1 MNYSF
6 CRAFEEGMEKV
17 VLVGTDCPE
26 LGEELCQKAFEK
38 LDRNEVILGPAKD
51 GGYYLIGLRR
61 PIEGLFREIPWGTHE
76 VLARTEE
83 IAQKLN
89 LSVFFLEPLEDV
101 DRPEDVRVWEKCSST
116 PPSPSP
122 PISIII
128 PVLNEEENIAAC
140 LASCGNSPDTEKIVV
155 DGGSR
160 DRTTVIAQSMGVRV
174 IDSPR
179 GRGRQM
185 NLGAREASGDVLLFL
200 HADTRLPEGFAP
212 CIRGILSRPG
222 ISAGAFLFRLDA
234 RSPGLSLIQKIANWR
249 SRVLQFPYGDQGIF
263 LKKRLFEELD
273 GYPEMPIMEDYELIR
288 RLKKRGRI
296 YTAPLSA
303 LTSARRWE
311 ELGVW
316 RTTILNQIIV
326 LAYYLGISPCTLARW
341 YRRS

>member
-1 MNYSF
+1 
-6 CRAFEEGMEKV
+6 
-17 VLVGTDCPE
+17 
-26 LGEELCQKAFEK
+26 
-38 LDRNEVILGPAKD
+38 
-51 GGYYLIGLRR
+51 
-61 PIEGLFREIPWGTHE
+61 
-76 VLARTEE
+76 
-83 IAQKLN
+83 
-89 LSVFFLEPLEDV
+89 
-101 DRPEDVRVWEKCSST
+101 
-116 PPSPSP
+116 
-122 PISIII
+122 
-128 PVLNEEENIAAC
+128 
-140 LASCGNSPDTEKIVV
+140 
-155 DGGSR
+155 
-160 DRTTVIAQSMGVRV
+160 SMGVRV
-174 IDSPR
+174 IHSPR

-222 ISAGAFLFRLDA
+222 ISAGAFLFHLDA

-249 SRVLQFPYGDQGIF
+249 SRVFQFPYGDQGIF
-263 LKKRLFEELD
+263 LKKGLFEELG

-296 YTAPLSA
+296 YTAPLPA

-326 LAYYLGISPCTLARW
+326 LAYYLGISPRTLARW